1 MLEGDYFTE
10 KSQELLNSLLV
21 EIENKKAPKNE
32 QGKIVSEDLEF
43 LRKLT
48 KYPEGSKHVMKQ
60 PYEKIKIIPN
70 LVAIIESDASE
81 HDKLTAIQI
90 LKNLLKNT
98 EN

>member
-1 MLEGDYFTE
+1 
-10 KSQELLNSLLV
+10 
-21 EIENKKAPKNE
+21 
-32 QGKIVSEDLEF
+32 
-43 LRKLT
+43 
-48 KYPEGSKHVMKQ
+48 MKQ